1 MSVMD
6 RVCAV
11 CLQAIADEEQWFRVR
26 EEYVHLSCS
35 EEFETGFGESATREA
50 GSGEAAGDWGLILC
64 QEGVESGLE
73 IFGYLVR
80 SEESPLSLYTTTEE

>member
-1 MSVMD
+1 MGVMD

-35 EEFETGFGESATREA
+35 EEYLRRVFGESATREA
-50 GSGEAAGDWGLILC
+50 GSGEAGAGDGGLILC
-64 QEGVESGLE
+64 QEGLSP
-73 IFGYLVR
+73 FWR
-80 SEESPLSLYTTTEE
+80 SLG

>member
-1 MSVMD
+1 MGVMD

-35 EEFETGFGESATREA
+35 EEYLRRVLKSRQHAKPARGRSRRL
-50 GSGEAAGDWGLILC
+50 AADSVP
-64 QEGVESGLE
+64 GV
-73 IFGYLVR
+73 R
-80 SEESPLSLYTTTEE
+80 

>member
-1 MSVMD
+1 MGVMD

-35 EEFETGFGESATREA
+35 EEYLRRVLESRQHATGS
-50 GSGEAAGDWGLILC
+50 
-64 QEGVESGLE
+64 
-73 IFGYLVR
+73 
-80 SEESPLSLYTTTEE
+80 